1 MNNDL
6 YEGIY
11 TVICKVEE
19 SGSNINVQ
27 QQGNGLRNCD
37 TLSLYKVAQL
47 P

>member
-1 MNNDL
+1 M
-6 YEGIY
+6 IY
-11 TVICKVEE
+11 MKVSIILLFVIVEE

-37 TLSLYKVAQL
+37 TLRLYKVAQL